1 MPTYTLRKLSSN
13 EVWTVNIPYDELKQ
27 ILEDND
33 ILKEL
38 STPKIVT
45 GVGSLHSKVPDGFK
59 DKLKQIKKGSGKG
72 DTIKV

>member
-27 ILEDND
+27 ILEDDD
-33 ILKEL
+33 IVKEL

-59 DKLKQIKKGSGKG
+59 DKLKQIKKGSVKG

>member
-1 MPTYTLRKLSSN
+1 MPTYTLRKLSSD

-27 ILEDND
+27 ILEDDD
-33 ILKEL
+33 IVKEL

-45 GVGSLHSKVPDGFK
+45 GVGSLHIKVPDVFK